1 MLGSVQYHLCFHVSQ
16 VIFLCVPFTLPHSLL
31 LSSPTHLPTYQRT
44 NVPTHQT
51 GAIVAIV
58 IGAVAGLI
66 CIAALVYNF
75 TKTRSEHTADG
86 YGQLDP

>member
-1 MLGSVQYHLCFHVSQ
+1 MSRKSYSYVS
-16 VIFLCVPFTLPHSLL
+16 LSHSLTP
-31 LSSPTHLPTYQRT
+31 SSFPPPHIYQRT

>member
-1 MLGSVQYHLCFHVSQ
+1 
-16 VIFLCVPFTLPHSLL
+16 
-31 LSSPTHLPTYQRT
+31 
-44 NVPTHQT
+44 
-51 GAIVAIV
+51 V